1 MNVDDKGKTA
11 TTPLTGEAVANPTL
25 GQALASMVR
34 AYGAKYIF
42 TLTGAP
48 QDALIDMQNRE
59 NVQVVLGHSE
69 RSALAMADAYARVTG
84 MPAFS
89 LVQYGPGATYLPAS
103 IIDAYWASSPL
114 IALSGVIPTTTRY
127 RFEYQ
132 EVEQTPMFPPMT
144 KWAGELPQPERID
157 DIVRTAVRAAVSG
170 VPGPVYLGIPANW
183 FNKRLATKP
192 DIYAEPSFMKV
203 SGLRV
208 APLAPDVERAIA
220 LLSTAE
226 KPVLLAG
233 GGVILSEAWAE
244 LTALAETLQIPV
256 VTSMA
261 GKGSIADVHPLSVG
275 ACGRYS
281 RKVANAVLADADFVL
296 AVGTKLS
303 SMATDYFKYPRRDT
317 RIVHLDLDPGTL
329 GRTYREELSM
339 MGDARTALAMMKEAA
354 LAAKVKGT
362 GWSAWTKQVQ
372 GRVAAWLV
380 DLERESRE
388 PLLDGKLNPYHVMR
402 LLDQFVGGDDLVVA
416 DTGYMAAWAVTVL
429 QQKQAGRNT
438 LRAAG
443 SLGWAFPAAFGA
455 KLAVGNKRRVIG
467 LTGDGGLGYHIGDL
481 ETARR
486 LKIPVVQIVINNSS
500 LAFEYHVQKYVNEE
514 MCPEASEFVDVSYSD
529 VARAYGCHGETV
541 TAPEQLIP
549 ALRRAEESGKPAIV
563 DVIVSKELP
572 PPVTRYEA
580 AGLRKI

>member
-1 MNVDDKGKTA
+1 MNDEKGKTA
-11 TTPLTGEAVANPTL
+11 AAPLTSDTSANPTL
-25 GQALASMVR
+25 AQALASMVR

-59 NVQVVLGHSE
+59 KVQVVLGHSE

-84 MPAFS
+84 MPTFS
-89 LVQYGPGATYLPAS
+89 IVQYGPGATYLPAS

-183 FNKRLATKP
+183 FNKRLATEP

-208 APLAPDVERAIA
+208 APLASDVERAIA

-281 RKVANAVLADADFVL
+281 RKVANAVLGDADFVL

-339 MGDARTALAMMKEAA
+339 MGDARTALVMMRDAA
-354 LAAKVKGT
+354 LAAKVNGS
-362 GWSAWTKQVQ
+362 GWAPWTERVQ

-402 LLDQFVGGDDLVVA
+402 LIDEYVGGDDLVVA

-481 ETARR
+481 ETGRR